1 MKKVLI
7 TRDNYELILCN
18 LLEGVYSEEVM
29 SDLLDQIQADT
40 FLSFEWSQWK
50 SIQVSESTERYRTN
64 EYVFIEG
71 LTKYEKK
78 ALPYY
83 SIAIAASI
91 IIALIGVVFYTFK
104 SNSND
109 VKQLV
114 VEKVKPYSIDS
125 LQTQKNHL
133 NTTESESK
141 HKYHASE
148 KHNLKDD
155 YFAKVTENELLDTAS
170 NMPVIAFQ
178 DTSIEVLKEV
188 PTKIIKKPRYTV
200 SIKEENSFDIKE
212 DDFKLKEKRYTFAD
226 VMNGKDGV
234 RLSKFMQNST
244 SRIVTDTNTNK
255 VYIEYTA
262 EDKSVLVVI
271 LSE

>member
-7 TRDNYELILCN
+7 TRDNYEVILCN

-29 SDLLDQIQADT
+29 SDILDQIQADT

-50 SIQVSESTERYRTN
+50 SIQVSESTEQYRSN

-78 ALPYY
+78 VLPYY

-109 VKQLV
+109 LKQLV

-125 LQTQKNHL
+125 LHTQINHL
-133 NTTESESK
+133 NTSESESK
-141 HKYHASE
+141 QKYLAAEKQSIKEDYFTIESE
-148 KHNLKDD
+148 KIKQDSTINL
-155 YFAKVTENELLDTAS
+155 
-170 NMPVIAFQ
+170 PVIALQ
-178 DTSIEVLKEV
+178 DTLIEVLKEV

-200 SIKEENSFDIKE
+200 SIKEENSFEIEE

-244 SRIVTDTNTNK
+244 SRIITDTNTNM